1 MLKKAL
7 RFALNGSKING
18 VIQLNEPLYE
28 KIYKTIRDD
37 ISNGKYGIEC
47 TLPSETV
54 IASVFHTTRVTVRN
68 ALTRLASE
76 GYIYS
81 VAGKG
86 YFVKNKKFD
95 KYLFEFDE
103 KKILNSNIEKSKLIS
118 VEIIKPDVELSYNLR
133 LPGNRRIV
141 AIKKILYVADKKVAY
156 DEKYIPY
163 FSGMPIIESE
173 INVTALHEMV
183 SNKEPLYSMK
193 KKLVINV
200 VQSNED
206 IMKIFDFSQPQPV
219 FKVEQTILDEDN
231 EPIAWSKLTY
241 LMDYFKIEARLLL
254 NK

>member
-1 MLKKAL
+1 M
-7 RFALNGSKING
+7 
-18 VIQLNEPLYE
+18 NEPLYE
-28 KIYKTIRDD
+28 KIYRTIRDEI
-37 ISNGKYGIEC
+37 ISGKYRRDS
-47 TLPSETV
+47 TLPSESALAA
-54 IASVFHTTRVTVRN
+54 IFSTTRVTVRN
-68 ALTRLASE
+68 ALTRLSSE
-76 GYIYS
+76 GYLYS
-81 VAGKG
+81 IAGKG
-86 YFVKNKKFD
+86 YFIKNKKFN

-103 KKILNSNIEKSKLIS
+103 KKILNSNIDKSKLIS

-141 AIKKILYVADKKVAY
+141 AIKRILYVSDKKVAY

-193 KKLVINV
+193 KKLAINV
-200 VQSNED
+200 VKSSEEV
-206 IMKIFDFSQPQPV
+206 MKIFDFNQPQSV

-241 LMDYFKIEARLLL
+241 LMDYFKIEARLQL